1 MSGWNERVST
11 FSENYQTKL
20 NWKIFLSVVHDL
32 GFLSSN
38 NWEEIVR
45 DACDA
50 LDMNV
55 IITKTR
61 LNVNELSKIMIFLVI
76 VKFLILK

>member
-61 LNVNELSKIMIFLVI
+61 LNVNELSKTMIFLVI

>member
-1 MSGWNERVST
+1 MSGWNERVSA

-38 NWEEIVR
+38 NWEEIVQ

-61 LNVNELSKIMIFLVI
+61 LNVNELSKTMIFLVI

>member
-1 MSGWNERVST
+1 MSGWNERVSA

-61 LNVNELSKIMIFLVI
+61 LNVNELSKTMIFLVI

>member
-38 NWEEIVR
+38 NWEEIVQ

-61 LNVNELSKIMIFLVI
+61 LNVNELSKTMIFLVI